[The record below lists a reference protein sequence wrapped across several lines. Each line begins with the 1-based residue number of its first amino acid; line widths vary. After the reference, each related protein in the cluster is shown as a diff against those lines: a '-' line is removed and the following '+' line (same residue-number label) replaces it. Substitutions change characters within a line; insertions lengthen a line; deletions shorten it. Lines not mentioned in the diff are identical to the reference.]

1 MKRGALEGL
10 ICVLLLLFTCPL
22 LASTLLAPGDR
33 LAIVQPG
40 EPAFD
45 QPFQINKQGEI
56 ALPEVGN
63 VVVGGKTL
71 QQADE
76 LIRRALQLCRTREAA
91 ERILVQQPEQED
103 RLHVADIEVAIGQ
116 LPARQR
122 EMLMLIASAAKVW
135 IEWREG
141 LMDGW
146 MDTYLTFPG
155 FRFVRYGMRR
165 RTR

>member
-76 LIRRALQLCRTREAA
+76 LIRTALKPVYNNLSQLTVTLLEK
-91 ERILVQQPEQED
+91 
-103 RLHVADIEVAIGQ
+103 RLLISVMGYVKNRQ
-116 LPARQR
+116 L
-122 EMLMLIASAAKVW
+122 
-135 IEWREG
+135 
-141 LMDGW
+141 
-146 MDTYLTFPG
+146 
-155 FRFVRYGMRR
+155 
-165 RTR
+165 

>member
-45 QPFQINKQGEI
+45 QPFQVNKQGEI

-63 VVVGGKTL
+63 VAVGGKTL
-71 QQADE
+71 GQADE
-76 LIRRALQLCRTREAA
+76 LIPHRPQTCLQQPLSIDRHFAGEAA
-91 ERILVQQPEQED
+91 
-103 RLHVADIEVAIGQ
+103 ADQRDGLCQ
-116 LPARQR
+116 KARQ
-122 EMLMLIASAAKVW
+122 L
-135 IEWREG
+135 
-141 LMDGW
+141 
-146 MDTYLTFPG
+146 
-155 FRFVRYGMRR
+155 
-165 RTR
+165 